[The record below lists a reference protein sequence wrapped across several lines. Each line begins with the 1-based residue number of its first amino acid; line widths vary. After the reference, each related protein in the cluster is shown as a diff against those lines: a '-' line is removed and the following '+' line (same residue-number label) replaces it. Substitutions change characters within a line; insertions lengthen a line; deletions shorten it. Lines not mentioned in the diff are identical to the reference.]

1 MAGKSPQGQL
11 VEMNPAKTRAIIH
24 SLRELHDMGKPE
36 TNSEL
41 RERIDMFF
49 QFCEDSNIRPGVQVL
64 CTALHISRTTLFR
77 WNNGEDC
84 DRERQEIIGMA
95 KSFID
100 SFLEQ
105 VTLSGQVSPPVGIFL
120 LKNWCNYKDTVSIE
134 ESTPHEEKKR
144 ILSAD
149 ELPKLDL
156 RKEEYE
162 GKSVAMFPDLTHTE
176 PDTGTE

>member
-11 VEMNPAKTRAIIH
+11 AELNPAKVKAIIH
-24 SLRELHDMGKPE
+24 SLRELYDMGKPE

-41 RERIDMFF
+41 KERIDMFF
-49 QFCEDSNIRPGVQVL
+49 QFCEDSNVRPGIQVL
-64 CTALHISRTTLFR
+64 CTALHVSRTTLFR
-77 WNNGEDC
+77 WSNGEDC

-120 LKNWCNYKDTVSIE
+120 LKNWCSYRDTISLEDASNTGQQNKITTRTPE
-134 ESTPHEEKKR
+134 EIAAKYGKVLKEGEP
-144 ILSAD
+144 LQ
-149 ELPKLDL
+149 LPDVP
-156 RKEEYE
+156 E
-162 GKSVAMFPDLTHTE
+162 VPD
-176 PDTGTE
+176 

>member
-11 VEMNPAKTRAIIH
+11 AEMNPVKVQAIIH
-24 SLRELHDMGKPE
+24 SLRQLYDMGKPE

-41 RERIDMFF
+41 KLRIDMFF
-49 QFCEDSNIRPGVQVL
+49 QFCEESSIRPGIQAL

-84 DRERQEIIGMA
+84 DTERQEIISMA

-120 LKNWCNYKDTVSIE
+120 MKNWLGYKDLLSLEDSVPVKPE
-134 ESTPHEEKKR
+134 RKR
-144 ILSAD
+144 IMAMD
-149 ELPKLDL
+149 ELPRLGEL
-156 RKEEYE
+156 
-162 GKSVAMFPDLTHTE
+162 PDLSE
-176 PDTGTE
+176 NNKER